1 MRQTRPNQKERS
13 GMANSF
19 KIGDLDV
26 VVVSDGTA
34 RAPGTMYFQGTT
46 PEQWEPHKRWL
57 DHEGNVEFPFSCF
70 LVRSGGKTVL
80 IDTGLG
86 QINMMGFT
94 GGSLLSELAS
104 AGAKPEDIDTVFV
117 THLHVDHCGT
127 VAHVEGDKAQAAFPN
142 ATYSWTA
149 EEQAHWTGSVLD
161 SAFMTADQKTYLKG
175 MFSSVEGRFEPV
187 KDGQALA
194 PGISVIST
202 PGHTPGHAGIVLS
215 SGTERAF
222 VLGDAI
228 SCPVQLTE
236 TEWSGLGDMDPKVA
250 RQSQEMVAREA
261 ESTGALLTAAHFP
274 GLTFGRVLMGE
285 GRRYWQPL

>member
-1 MRQTRPNQKERS
+1 MRHTRPKQKERS

-94 GGSLLSELAS
+94 GGSLMSELAS
-104 AGAKPEDIDTVFV
+104 ARVKPEAIDTVFV

-127 VAHVEGDKAQAAFPN
+127 VAHVEGDKARPAFPN

-149 EEQAHWTGSVLD
+149 EEQAHWTGSVMD
-161 SAFMTADQKTYLKG
+161 SAFMTADQKAYLKG
-175 MFSSVEGRFEPV
+175 MFSSVEGRFEPES
-187 KDGQALA
+187 ASFPRPA
-194 PGISVIST
+194 TRP
-202 PGHTPGHAGIVLS
+202 AMRVLS
-215 SGTERAF
+215 SLRA
-222 VLGDAI
+222 
-228 SCPVQLTE
+228 P
-236 TEWSGLGDMDPKVA
+236 SGRLSSVMP
-250 RQSQEMVAREA
+250 
-261 ESTGALLTAAHFP
+261 
-274 GLTFGRVLMGE
+274 
-285 GRRYWQPL
+285 